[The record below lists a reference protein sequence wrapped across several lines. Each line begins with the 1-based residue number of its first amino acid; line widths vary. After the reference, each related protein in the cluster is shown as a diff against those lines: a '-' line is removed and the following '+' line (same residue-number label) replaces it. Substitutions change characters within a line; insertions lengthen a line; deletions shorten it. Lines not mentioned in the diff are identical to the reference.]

1 MPQPKELINRY
12 DERLQDYLLG
22 LLPEEEVERLDEETI
37 ADDDVAARLSAVED
51 DLVDA
56 YVTETLDQST
66 RARFETVYLMSPQR
80 REKVKFARRFL
91 AAVDRLSAPG
101 AAAVSAATTGPER
114 LRPFPAKSEASKP
127 QERRARFSWA
137 FATVAASMAL
147 ACGLLVNDL
156 QLREGLNRALQL
168 GAAQDQRASSLARQL
183 DQARNENVAIT
194 QALEQAR
201 AASTPVERPASG
213 GSSPSISSAALAGT
227 RAVVL
232 FLQTRSIEQVPVVDV
247 PSNTDGVA
255 LELRLESN
263 EFPQYR
269 ARLKEPGTTRILWKS
284 AELHARSIAPISVT
298 LVVPA
303 RLLEAKHYSLEL
315 AGIDRAGHETT
326 TGTYAVEI
334 ERR

>member
-1 MPQPKELINRY
+1 MPQPKELINK
-12 DERLQDYLLG
+12 DERLLDYLLG
-22 LLPEEEVERLDEETI
+22 LLPEEDVERLDEESI

-56 YVTETLDQST
+56 YVTETLDPGT

-91 AAVDRLSAPG
+91 AAVNRVSAPSV
-101 AAAVSAATTGPER
+101 AAVPVTSPGSERVRRFFPRPEI
-114 LRPFPAKSEASKP
+114 SKP
-127 QERRARFSWA
+127 QERRARFSWTFVTA
-137 FATVAASMAL
+137 AASMAL

-156 QLREGLNRALQL
+156 QLREGLNQALQL
-168 GAAQDQRASSLARQL
+168 GAAQDQRAQMLARQL
-183 DQARNENVAIT
+183 DQARNENVEIA

-201 AASTPVERPASG
+201 AASTPVERPASS
-213 GSSPSISSAALAGT
+213 GSSPSMGSAGLAGT

-232 FLQTRSIEQVPVVDV
+232 FLQTRSIEPVPVVDL
-247 PSNTDGVA
+247 PSNADDVA
-255 LELRLESN
+255 FELRLESN

-269 ARLKEPGTTRILWKS
+269 ARLKDPGTNRTVWQS
-284 AELHARSIAPISVT
+284 AELHARSMAPISVT

-303 RLLEAKHYSLEL
+303 HLLESKHYSFEL

-326 TGTYAVEI
+326 TGTYAVQI
-334 ERR
+334 DRR

>member
-1 MPQPKELINRY
+1 MPQPKHSINN
-12 DERLQDYLLG
+12 DERLLDYLLG
-22 LLPEEEVERLDEETI
+22 LLPEEEVERLDEESI

-56 YVTETLDQST
+56 YITETLDQST

-91 AAVDRLSAPG
+91 AAVDRISTASADSVP
-101 AAAVSAATTGPER
+101 AASAGPER
-114 LRPFPAKSEASKP
+114 VRPFPPKLEFSKP
-127 QERRARFSWA
+127 QERRARFNWA
-137 FATVAASMAL
+137 FATMAASIAL
-147 ACGLLVNDL
+147 VCGLLVNDL
-156 QLREGLNRALQL
+156 QLREGLSRALQL
-168 GAAQDQRASSLARQL
+168 GEANDQRVTSLARQL

-201 AASTPVERPASG
+201 AAATPVERPASS

-232 FLQTRSIEQVPVVDV
+232 FMQTRSIEQVPVVDIPPNV
-247 PSNTDGVA
+247 DGA
-255 LELRLESN
+255 GFELRLESN

-269 ARLKEPGTTRILWKS
+269 ARLKDPGTNRTLWQS
-284 AELHARSIAPISVT
+284 AELHARSMTPISVT

-303 RLLEAKHYSLEL
+303 HLLESKHYSFEL
-315 AGIDRAGHETT
+315 AGIGRAGHETT

-334 ERR
+334 DRR

>member
-1 MPQPKELINRY
+1 MPQPKHLTNI
-12 DERLQDYLLG
+12 DAERLQDYLLG
-22 LLPEEEVERLDEETI
+22 LLPEEEVERIDEESI

-56 YVTETLDQST
+56 YVTETLDPST
-66 RARFETVYLMSPQR
+66 RTRFETVYLMSPQR
-80 REKVKFARRFL
+80 RDKVKFARRFL
-91 AAVDRLSAPG
+91 AAVDRMSTPGGAP
-101 AAAVSAATTGPER
+101 VSAATTGPER
-114 LRPFPAKSEASKP
+114 VRPFPSKP
-127 QERRARFSWA
+127 EVIKSQERRARFNWA
-137 FATVAASMAL
+137 FATAAASMAL

-156 QLREGLNRALQL
+156 QLRDGLNRALQL
-168 GAAQDQRASSLARQL
+168 GAAKDQRVSSLARQL

-194 QALEQAR
+194 QALEQTR

-213 GSSPSISSAALAGT
+213 GSSPSISPAALAGT

-232 FLQTRSIEQVPVVDV
+232 FLQTRSIEQVPVVNI
-247 PSNTDGVA
+247 PSNTDSVA
-255 LELRLESN
+255 FELRLESN

-269 ARLKEPGTTRILWKS
+269 ARLKDPETNRILWQS

-303 RLLEAKHYSLEL
+303 RLLESKHYSFEL
-315 AGIDRAGHETT
+315 AGIDRAGHDTT

-334 ERR
+334 DRR

>member
-1 MPQPKELINRY
+1 MPQPKKSINN
-12 DERLQDYLLG
+12 DAERLQDYLLG
-22 LLPEEEVERLDEETI
+22 LLPEEEVERLDEESI

-56 YVTETLDQST
+56 YITETLDQST

-80 REKVKFARRFL
+80 RDKVKFARRFL
-91 AAVDRLSAPG
+91 AAVDRMSTPSG
-101 AAAVSAATTGPER
+101 GAVSAATGPER
-114 LRPFPAKSEASKP
+114 VRPFPSKPEVIKP
-127 QERRARFSWA
+127 QERRATFNWA
-137 FATVAASMAL
+137 FATAAASMAL

-156 QLREGLNRALQL
+156 QLRDGLNRALQL
-168 GAAQDQRASSLARQL
+168 GAAKDQRATSLARQL

-194 QALEQAR
+194 QALEETR
-201 AASTPVERPASG
+201 AASTPVERPAPG
-213 GSSPSISSAALAGT
+213 GSSPSIRPAALAGT

-232 FLQTRSIEQVPVVDV
+232 FLQTRSIEQVPLVAI
-247 PSNTDGVA
+247 PANTDGVA
-255 LELRLESN
+255 FELRLESN

-269 ARLKEPGTTRILWKS
+269 ARLKDPGTSRILWQS

-303 RLLEAKHYSLEL
+303 HLLESKHYSFEL
-315 AGIDRAGHETT
+315 AGIDRAGHDTT

-334 ERR
+334 NRR

>member
-1 MPQPKELINRY
+1 MSQPKELINK
-12 DERLQDYLLG
+12 DAERLHDYLLG
-22 LLPEEEVERLDEETI
+22 LLPEEEVERLDEESI

-91 AAVDRLSAPG
+91 AAVDRRSAPS
-101 AAAVSAATTGPER
+101 ATSASAATTGPER
-114 LRPFPAKSEASKP
+114 LRPFPPKPQASKP
-127 QERRARFSWA
+127 QERRARFNWA
-137 FATVAASMAL
+137 FATAAASMAL

-168 GAAQDQRASSLARQL
+168 GAAKDQHVSSLARQL
-183 DQARNENVAIT
+183 DQARNENIAIT
-194 QALEQAR
+194 QALEEAR

-213 GSSPSISSAALAGT
+213 GRSPSISQAALAGT

-232 FLQTRSIEQVPVVDV
+232 FLQSRSIEQVPIVDI
-247 PSNTDGVA
+247 PSNTDGVVF
-255 LELRLESN
+255 ELRLESN

-269 ARLKEPGTTRILWKS
+269 ARLKEPGTNRILWRS
-284 AELHARSIAPISVT
+284 AELHARSIAPIAVT

-303 RLLEAKHYSLEL
+303 HLLESKHYSFEL

-334 ERR
+334 DRR